1 MKLAFR
7 ILPVMGVG
15 AALCAGVLIFLQ
27 PSAMSQA
34 VSKPLSPPVLQ
45 SVLQQVQQPVSSPR
59 PQASERSDVPPS
71 LITKGEY
78 LARAGD
84 CVACHTEPNGRP
96 FAGGR
101 AMPTP
106 FGNLF
111 VPNITPD
118 EETGIGRWRADEF
131 YRMLHTG
138 ISRDGTLLYPA
149 MPFASYTKVTR
160 EDSDAIFAFLQ
171 SLPPVRQ
178 KNRPHELKF
187 PFNDRKLLIGWRT
200 LYFKEGEFQPDV
212 KASKQWN
219 RGAYL
224 VQGLGHC
231 AMCHTSINALG
242 GSKQSK
248 AFEGGMIPNQNWY
261 APSLTSNREAG
272 LGDWP
277 LQEIADLLQVGVS
290 HRATTYGPMAEVV
303 YNSLQYLTDEDAM
316 AMAVY
321 LKSLPQRDAEAPPT
335 RGQRLVDPGVM
346 ESGRKVYAARC
357 AVCHGAEGVGQPPA
371 FPPLKG
377 NQSITMRSPVNSIR
391 MVLNGGYAPGTFK
404 NPRPYGMPPFSHVL
418 NDDEIAAVVT
428 YIRLAWGN
436 SGTPVTAAQV
446 NELRKILPE

>member
-1 MKLAFR
+1 MKWGLRVFLGLLAAGL
-7 ILPVMGVG
+7 IGV
-15 AALCAGVLIFLQ
+15 AALVWMRPGMLPKSAHAGKA
-27 PSAMSQA
+27 SASTEA
-34 VSKPLSPPVLQ
+34 
-45 SVLQQVQQPVSSPR
+45 
-59 PQASERSDVPPS
+59 
-71 LITKGEY
+71 ITRGEY

-84 CVACHTEPNGRP
+84 CVACHSESNGKP

-106 FGNLF
+106 FGSLF

-118 EETGIGRWRADEF
+118 DETGIGRWTADEF

-138 ISRDGTLLYPA
+138 VSRDGTLLYPA

-160 EDSDAIFAFLQ
+160 ADSDAMFSFLQ
-171 SLPPVRQ
+171 SVTPVFQ

-187 PFNDRKLLIGWRT
+187 PFNDRDLLIGWRT
-200 LYFKEGEFQPDV
+200 LYFKEGEFHPDPRES
-212 KASKQWN
+212 AQWN

-231 AMCHTSINALG
+231 AMCHTAINALG
-242 GSKQSK
+242 GSSESK

-277 LQEIADLLQVGVS
+277 IKDIADLLQVGAS

-303 YNSLQYLTDEDAM
+303 YNSLQYVTDEDAA

-321 LKSLPQRDAEAPPT
+321 LKALPKRDSEAPPT
-335 RGQRLVDPGVM
+335 SQARLVDPTVM
-346 ESGRKVYAARC
+346 ELGRRVYAAQC
-357 AVCHGAEGVGQPPA
+357 AVCHGSEGAGQAPA
-371 FPPLKG
+371 YPPLKG
-377 NQSITMRSPVNSIR
+377 NQSITMLSPVNSIR
-391 MVLNGGYAPGTFK
+391 MVLNGGYAPGTYK
-404 NPRPYGMPPFSHVL
+404 NPRPYGMPPFNHIL
-418 NDDEIAAVVT
+418 GDDEVSAVVT

-436 SGTPVTAAQV
+436 NGTPVSASDA